1 MAVFLPC
8 DSRRF
13 VFSPP
18 ADRLCRVMSKLS
30 PLAGSW
36 SRRRALQIGSAGVLG
51 LSLPQWLEMQAQAAA
66 GHGKPAAKN
75 VLVVLEQG
83 GLSHM
88 DTWDPKPDAVAE
100 HRSPFNPIATSVP
113 GIQFTE
119 LLFHTARVAHKLAVI
134 RSMRHPKTGAN
145 GHGEGT
151 QYMLSGSH
159 PSSPMEMPDIGCIA
173 TKILG
178 SECRDLPP
186 YIMVP
191 GNDEQNASARIGFLP
206 AASRVFKTGGSDVSA
221 PNWKVADLLP
231 RGENAGPRLAG
242 RREMLTSLDARFA
255 PARNVDGMDRFY
267 SQAFDTLTSSRVE
280 NAFDLQSES
289 PATRE
294 LYGRGHRG
302 ACYLVGRKLIEAGVR
317 FVTVDVRWPFSD
329 EVPGGFNLN
338 WDHHDLIYTSGSC
351 GTIRDKAGG
360 EGRYGIGHWVMMG
373 STDRAFAALI
383 QDLDQRGLLA
393 ETLVCF
399 ITEFGRTPRL
409 NAFGGRDHWTDAYSI
424 VFAGAGTPGGRVIGK
439 TDADGGYVLDSP
451 HTPEE
456 YASTIYEKL
465 GIDRSK
471 PLYTSANRPVYFG
484 HAAEPIA
491 GVM

>member
-1 MAVFLPC
+1 
-8 DSRRF
+8 
-13 VFSPP
+13 
-18 ADRLCRVMSKLS
+18 MSTLS
-30 PLAGSW
+30 PLANSF
-36 SRRRALQIGSAGVLG
+36 SRRRALQVGSAGVLG
-51 LSLPQWLEMQAQAAA
+51 LSLPQWLAMQAHAAA
-66 GHGKPAAKN
+66 SATKPAVKN
-75 VLVVLEQG
+75 VLVILEQG

-88 DTWDPKPDAVAE
+88 DTWDPKPFAPSD
-100 HRSPFNPIATSVP
+100 HRSPFKPISTSVP
-113 GIQFTE
+113 GIEFTE
-119 LLFHTARVAHKLAVI
+119 LLAHTSRVADKLTVV
-134 RSMRHPKTGAN
+134 RSMMHPKSGAN
-145 GHGEGT
+145 GHPDGT

-159 PSSPMEMPDIGCIA
+159 PNSPLEMPDIGCIA

-191 GNDEQNASARIGFLP
+191 GNDEQNAAAKTGFLP
-206 AASRVFKTGGSDVSA
+206 AASRVFKTGGHDVSS
-221 PNWKVADLLP
+221 PNWKVADLMP
-231 RGENAGPRLAG
+231 RGENVAARLDG
-242 RREMLTSLDARFA
+242 RRQMLSSLDSRF
-255 PARNVDGMDRFY
+255 NSGHDVEGMDRFY

-280 NAFDLQSES
+280 SAFQLKTES
-289 PATRE
+289 PETRE

-317 FVTVDVRWPFSD
+317 FVTVDVRWPFSE

-373 STDRAFAALI
+373 STDRAFAGLI
-383 QDLDQRGLLA
+383 EDMDQRGLLA

-399 ITEFGRTPRL
+399 ITEFGRTPKM
-409 NAFGGRDHWTDAYSI
+409 NQHGGRDHWTDAYSI
-424 VFAGAGTPGGRVIGK
+424 VFAGAGTPGGRLIGR
-439 TDADGGYVLDSP
+439 TDNQGGYVLDSP

-471 PLYTSANRPVYFG
+471 PLYTSANRPVYFDH
-484 HAAEPIA
+484 HADPIP

>member
-1 MAVFLPC
+1 
-8 DSRRF
+8 
-13 VFSPP
+13 
-18 ADRLCRVMSKLS
+18 MSKPTSL
-30 PLAGSW
+30 LGSW
-36 SRRRALQIGSAGVLG
+36 NRRRALQVGSAGVLG
-51 LSLPQWLEMQAQAAA
+51 LSLPQWMAVQALASSS
-66 GHGKPAAKN
+66 GGKAAAKN
-75 VLVVLEQG
+75 VLAILEQG

-100 HRSPFNPIATSVP
+100 HRSPFKPIETNVP

-119 LLFHTARVAHKLAVI
+119 LLAHTAKVADKLAVV
-134 RSMRHPKTGAN
+134 RSMRHPKAGAN
-145 GHGEGT
+145 GHPDGT

-191 GNDEQNASARIGFLP
+191 GNDEQNAATKTGFLP
-206 AASRVFKTGGSDVSA
+206 AASRVFKTGGHDVSDSK
-221 PNWKVADLLP
+221 WKVADLLP
-231 RGENAGPRLAG
+231 RGENAGPRLTG
-242 RREMLTSLDARFA
+242 RREMLASIDSRFA
-255 PARNVDGMDRFY
+255 GARNVDGMDRFY
-267 SQAFDTLTSSRVE
+267 SQAFDTLTSWRVE
-280 NAFDLQSES
+280 AAFNLQSES
-289 PATRE
+289 AATRE

-302 ACYLVGRKLIEAGVR
+302 ACYLVGRKLVESGVR

-351 GTIRDKAGG
+351 GTIRNKAGG

-373 STDRAFAALI
+373 STDRAFSALI
-383 QDLDQRGLLA
+383 QDMDQRGLLA

-424 VFAGAGTPGGRVIGK
+424 AFAGAGTPGGRIIGK
-439 TDADGGYVLDSP
+439 SDPDGGYVLDSP
-451 HTPEE
+451 HTPED

-471 PLYTSANRPVYFG
+471 PIYTAANRPVYFG
-484 HAAEPIA
+484 HAGEPIA

>member
-1 MAVFLPC
+1 MISKSL
-8 DSRRF
+8 SM
-13 VFSPP
+13 SP
-18 ADRLCRVMSKLS
+18 
-30 PLAGSW
+30 SW
-36 SRRRALQIGSAGVLG
+36 TRRRALQVGSAGVLG
-51 LSLPQWLEMQAQAAA
+51 LSLPQWLAAQAHAA
-66 GHGKPAAKN
+66 SGRKAAAKN

-83 GLSHM
+83 GLSHI
-88 DTWDPKPDAVAE
+88 DTWDPKPDAIAE
-100 HRSPFNPIATSVP
+100 HRSPHEPISSNVP

-119 LLFHTARVAHKLAVI
+119 LLANTARVADKLTVV
-134 RSMRHPKTGAN
+134 RSMRHPKAGAN
-145 GHGEGT
+145 GHPDGT

-159 PSSPMEMPDIGCIA
+159 PTSPMEMPDIGCIA

-191 GNDEQNASARIGFLP
+191 GNDEQNASARTGFLP
-206 AASRVFKTGGSDVSA
+206 AGSRVFKTGGHDLSD
-221 PNWKVADLLP
+221 PKWKVSDLLP
-231 RGENAGPRLAG
+231 RGENAGPRLSG
-242 RREMLTSLDARFA
+242 RREMLVSLDARFA
-255 PARNVDGMDRFY
+255 GARSVDGMDRFY
-267 SQAFDTLTSSRVE
+267 SQAFDTLTSSRVDA
-280 NAFDLQSES
+280 AFNLQSES

-294 LYGRGHRG
+294 LYGKGHRG
-302 ACYLVGRKLIEAGVR
+302 ACYLVGRKLIESGVR
-317 FVTVDVRWPFSD
+317 FVTVDVRWPFSED
-329 EVPGGFNLN
+329 VPGGFNLN
-338 WDHHDLIYTSGSC
+338 WDHHDLIYTNGSC

-373 STDRAFAALI
+373 STDRAFAGLI
-383 QDLDQRGLLA
+383 QDMDQRGLLA

-409 NAFGGRDHWTDAYSI
+409 NAFQGRDHWEHAYSI

-439 TDADGGYVLDSP
+439 TDPDGGYVIDSP

-465 GIDRSK
+465 GIDRDQ
-471 PLYTSANRPVYFG
+471 PLYTSTNRPVLFG
-484 HAAEPIA
+484 HAGEPIA

>member
-1 MAVFLPC
+1 
-8 DSRRF
+8 
-13 VFSPP
+13 
-18 ADRLCRVMSKLS
+18 MSQLT
-30 PLAGSW
+30 SW
-36 SRRRALQIGSAGVLG
+36 SRRRALQLGATGVLG
-51 LSLPQWLEMQAQAAA
+51 LSLPQWLAVQAQAATA
-66 GHGKPAAKN
+66 SGKRAAKN
-75 VLVVLEQG
+75 VLVILEQG
-83 GLSHM
+83 GLSQT
-88 DTWDPKPDAVAE
+88 DSWDPKPDAVAD
-100 HRSPFNPIATSVP
+100 HRSPFKPISTSVP

-119 LLFHTARVAHKLAVI
+119 LMAHSARVADKLAVV
-134 RSMRHPKTGAN
+134 RSMRHPKAGAN
-145 GHGEGT
+145 GHPDGT

-178 SECRDLPP
+178 SECHDLPP

-191 GNDEQNASARIGFLP
+191 GNNEQNAATKTGFLP

-221 PNWKVADLLP
+221 ANWKVADLLP
-231 RGENAGPRLAG
+231 RGENAAPRLAG
-242 RREMLTSLDARFA
+242 RRSMLTSLDSGFAAARG
-255 PARNVDGMDRFY
+255 VDGMDRFY

-280 NAFDLQSES
+280 SAFNYQSES
-289 PATRE
+289 AATRE
-294 LYGRGHRG
+294 LYGHGHRG

-317 FVTVDVRWPFSD
+317 FVTVDVRWPLAED
-329 EVPGGFNLN
+329 VPGGFNLN

-351 GTIRDKAGG
+351 GTIRNKAGG
-360 EGRYGIGHWVMMG
+360 EGRYGFGHWVMMG

-399 ITEFGRTPRL
+399 ITEFGRTPRV
-409 NAFGGRDHWTDAYSI
+409 NQFGGRDHWTDAYSI
-424 VFAGAGTPGGRVIGK
+424 VFAGAGTPGGIVIGK
-439 TDADGGYVLDSP
+439 SDSDGGYVLDSP

-465 GIDRSK
+465 GIDRSQ
-471 PLYTSANRPVYFG
+471 PIYTAANRPVYFG
-484 HAAEPIA
+484 HAAEPIV